1 LFLVSQRN
9 EVVGAQDSKSRQ
21 PGDERGE
28 VRRILLL
35 EDHTILRQTLA
46 LVFDQEPEF
55 EVYAQAG
62 TVAEARETLRGLES
76 RVDVGI
82 FDLSLPDGE
91 STELIGE
98 LRESNP
104 DFRALVLTAS
114 FERQAFARAVEA
126 GAAGVL
132 HKTADLNQIIGAVRR
147 LVAGEALLST
157 GEIVELLRLASS
169 SREQEREVREIIE
182 RITLPSARTYP
193 TSSTRSGLTR
203 NSRPSSS
210 PYATVSSILN
220 RDIVDSRRKRGQ
232 LI

>member
-1 LFLVSQRN
+1 
-9 EVVGAQDSKSRQ
+9 
-21 PGDERGE
+21 
-28 VRRILLL
+28 LLL

-193 TSSTRSGLTR
+193 TSSTRSELTR

>member
-1 LFLVSQRN
+1 
-9 EVVGAQDSKSRQ
+9 
-21 PGDERGE
+21 

-82 FDLSLPDGE
+82 FDLSLPNGE

-193 TSSTRSGLTR
+193 TSSTRSELTR